1 MTCAETPPAEQ
12 LPASMTIPAEY
23 LPNEEALV
31 TEHDAMLNNLFCA
44 KQQRLLVESLYSS
57 WAGPGE
63 GRSFLV
69 EANLGV
75 FYSVHRPPMV
85 PSVVLSVDTR
95 PPEDLWARAKHAYF
109 MWEYGRPPQL
119 VIEIVS
125 RRQSPQGEQKLPNYA
140 RMGVPFSIVFD
151 PTCLLGAEPLR
162 IYGRIAGTY
171 HRRPSEW
178 FPKLGVG
185 LRLWQGEYEGLTQT
199 WLRWCDQ
206 AGNVIPTG
214 AEGAQ
219 REHQRA
225 ERLAAQLRAL
235 GVEPQDA

>member
-1 MTCAETPPAEQ
+1 MTRTAISYSPVP
-12 LPASMTIPAEY
+12 S
-23 LPNEEALV
+23 ALS
-31 TEHDAMLNNLFCA
+31 TSANMPSTSA

-125 RRQSPQGEQKLPNYA
+125 R
-140 RMGVPFSIVFD
+140 
-151 PTCLLGAEPLR
+151 
-162 IYGRIAGTY
+162 
-171 HRRPSEW
+171 
-178 FPKLGVG
+178 
-185 LRLWQGEYEGLTQT
+185 
-199 WLRWCDQ
+199 
-206 AGNVIPTG
+206 
-214 AEGAQ
+214 
-219 REHQRA
+219 
-225 ERLAAQLRAL
+225 
-235 GVEPQDA
+235 

>member
-31 TEHDAMLNNLFCA
+31 TEHDALLNNLFCA

-125 RRQSPQGEQKLPNYA
+125 RRQSPKANRNSQIMPGWAYPSLLFLIRRVCWVQSRYGYTDALP
-140 RMGVPFSIVFD
+140 V
-151 PTCLLGAEPLR
+151 R
-162 IYGRIAGTY
+162 II
-171 HRRPSEW
+171 
-178 FPKLGVG
+178 
-185 LRLWQGEYEGLTQT
+185 
-199 WLRWCDQ
+199 
-206 AGNVIPTG
+206 
-214 AEGAQ
+214 
-219 REHQRA
+219 
-225 ERLAAQLRAL
+225 AAQVS
-235 GVEPQDA
+235 GSPS